1 MGAASSSSVSRSK
14 LSGEA
19 FPEVAVPV
27 DKSSSGESK
36 AASIDHRSV
45 QDGTAATD
53 TGNVTTAAENTTTPA
68 ATKQQGD
75 KAEKTESEKEKE
87 KKEKLR
93 LQEEAYRKIDVDDVW
108 LKVDE
113 TMDSN
118 PPSLDQETRRSGW
131 HTVRIFVS
139 STFRDFHTE
148 RDLLVKQVRPNL
160 EVCYLQES
168 SDLIT
173 ETLSIAD
180 YKSRFVTQRRVMRLV
195 LKATA
200 S

>member
-19 FPEVAVPV
+19 FPQVAVPV

-53 TGNVTTAAENTTTPA
+53 TGNMATTAENTTTTA
-68 ATKQQGD
+68 ATEQQGD
-75 KAEKTESEKEKE
+75 QAEKTESEKEKE

-160 EVCYLQES
+160 
-168 SDLIT
+168 
-173 ETLSIAD
+173 
-180 YKSRFVTQRRVMRLV
+180 KFVIYRRV
-195 LKATA
+195 AI
-200 S
+200 